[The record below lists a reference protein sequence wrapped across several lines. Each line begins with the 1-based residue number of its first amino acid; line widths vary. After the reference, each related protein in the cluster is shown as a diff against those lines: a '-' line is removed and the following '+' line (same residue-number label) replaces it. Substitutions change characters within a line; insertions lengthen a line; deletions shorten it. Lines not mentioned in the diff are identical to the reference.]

1 MLLRDRVGAECVAF
15 DFLELQFVGHFVT
28 FVGSLPR
35 AEDYLAKVADAFVFF
50 ALQQL
55 QAKGVINL
63 GFLYQL
69 LQEHDKTIFLG
80 LILIFSLQV
89 VLLKFQVKR
98 PHSGNHVEQL
108 HDVLWR
114 KEVLL
119 IVVLERNAVGYL
131 KYSLAQVPPK
141 LRFHQALALEVS
153 QCSHKV
159 LEVLGLLV

>member
-89 VLLKFQVKR
+89 VLLKFQVK
-98 PHSGNHVEQL
+98 
-108 HDVLWR
+108 
-114 KEVLL
+114 
-119 IVVLERNAVGYL
+119 
-131 KYSLAQVPPK
+131 
-141 LRFHQALALEVS
+141 
-153 QCSHKV
+153 
-159 LEVLGLLV
+159 